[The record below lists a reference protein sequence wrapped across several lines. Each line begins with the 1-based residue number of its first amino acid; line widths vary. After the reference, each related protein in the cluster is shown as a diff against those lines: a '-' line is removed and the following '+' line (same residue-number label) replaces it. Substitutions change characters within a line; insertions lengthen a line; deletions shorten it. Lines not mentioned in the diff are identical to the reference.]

1 MLDSHENNFSAF
13 SVVSFLIPRV
23 SKASCGVRIIQ
34 KIKKKIFAFRRMEA
48 IQVIPPCAEM
58 SWSERRVVIHLQR
71 LQWGEYPGVAALCLG
86 AQ

>member
-23 SKASCGVRIIQ
+23 SKASCGVRLIQ
-34 KIKKKIFAFRRMEA
+34 KMKIFAFRRMEA
-48 IQVIPPCAEM
+48 IQVISMCTEM
-58 SWSERRVVIHLQR
+58 SWSERRAVIHLQR
-71 LQWGEYPGVAALCLG
+71 LQWGEYPGVAALCLD